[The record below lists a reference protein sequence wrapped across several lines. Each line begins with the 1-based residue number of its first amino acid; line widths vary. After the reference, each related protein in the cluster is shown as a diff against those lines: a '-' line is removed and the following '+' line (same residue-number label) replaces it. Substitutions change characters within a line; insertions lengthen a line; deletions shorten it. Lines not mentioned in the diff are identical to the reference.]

1 MNPSNYS
8 FMFQLFDFD
17 LYRYIDSAF
26 VKSIIHFLRTYN
38 LLKGLM
44 NIKEMNC
51 HASYLNQ
58 GCIDD
63 GYLNYPSQYYITS
76 NLVPTFS

>member
-1 MNPSNYS
+1 MNQTNYS
-8 FMFQLFDFD
+8 FMFELFE
-17 LYRYIDSAF
+17 LF
-26 VKSIIHFLRTYN
+26 VKSIRHFLRTYD